1 MKMIIGKITSL
12 VRENKI
18 LFLWILLF
26 LLIGVVLGSYTV
38 YYMGDYSKVE
48 MGSYFT
54 GFLDFMKGQ
63 EINYKDIFF
72 SSVKSIVPM
81 AIIIVVLGYTLIG
94 FPFILLI
101 NLVKGY
107 ILGFSLSI
115 IVTIMGGKSI
125 GVIFSTIIIQ
135 NLVLIPILILISILA
150 MKNSLV
156 KLKSLKRDSKIDYG
170 NKGDYIVLQGILM
183 LMIPIGII
191 IETYISPN
199 LLRLVIR

>member
-1 MKMIIGKITSL
+1 MKKIFEKISIL
-12 VRENKI
+12 IRENRI

-26 LLIGVVLGSYTV
+26 LLIGIVLGSYTV

-54 GFLDFMKGQ
+54 SFLDFMKGQ
-63 EINYKDIFF
+63 EVNYKEIFF

-81 AIIIVVLGYTLIG
+81 VLVVALFGYTLIG

-107 ILGFSLSI
+107 VLGFSLSTI
-115 IVTIMGGKSI
+115 ITILGGKGI
-125 GVIFSTIIIQ
+125 GIIFSTIIIQ
-135 NLVLIPILILISILA
+135 NLIMIPVIILISIVA
-150 MKNSLV
+150 MRNSLV
-156 KLKSLKRDSKIDYG
+156 KFKSLRKDAKVEYTNNGEYTMI
-170 NKGDYIVLQGILM
+170 QGFLLLI
-183 LMIPIGII
+183 IPIGII